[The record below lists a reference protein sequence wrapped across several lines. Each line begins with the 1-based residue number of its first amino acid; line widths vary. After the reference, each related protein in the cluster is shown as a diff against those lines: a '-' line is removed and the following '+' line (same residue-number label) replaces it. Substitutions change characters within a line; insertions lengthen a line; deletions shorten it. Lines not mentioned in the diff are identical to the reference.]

1 MYTSTLFFILL
12 VTYVSAS
19 KDQFNKDQFSKD
31 QFIQSYHKI
40 NSTRPA
46 PSNRV
51 TAKSSR
57 SDYHHYNEHHYPH
70 HFGGHLGYG
79 GHYKDLD
86 HYLLPM
92 LIVLGLGVLCM
103 PLISVLMSTMIGN
116 VPVTT
121 LVSGRRKRQAVA
133 KPVPEE
139 TIMEL
144 WKKVGRAIEVFTKDD
159 K

>member
-1 MYTSTLFFILL
+1 MHTSTLFFILL
-12 VTYVSAS
+12 FTYASAS
-19 KDQFNKDQFSKD
+19 TSYPN
-31 QFIQSYHKI
+31 YHKI

-51 TAKSSR
+51 TAKSAR
-57 SDYHHYNEHHYPH
+57 SDFHHYNEHHYPH
-70 HFGGHLGYG
+70 HYGGGHLGYG
-79 GHYKDLD
+79 HYKDFD

-103 PLISVLMSTMIGN
+103 PLISVLMSTMVGN

-121 LVSGRRKRQAVA
+121 LVSGRKKREAVA
-133 KPVPEE
+133 KPVSED

-144 WKKVGRAIEVFTKDD
+144 WRKVEKAIEVFTKDHE
-159 K
+159 

>member
-1 MYTSTLFFILL
+1 MYTSTIFFILFF
-12 VTYVSAS
+12 TYASAS
-19 KDQFNKDQFSKD
+19 KDQFNKDQFV
-31 QFIQSYHKI
+31 QSFHKI
-40 NSTRPA
+40 NSTRAA

-57 SDYHHYNEHHYPH
+57 SDYHHYGEHHYPH

-79 GHYKDLD
+79 HYKDFD

-103 PLISVLMSTMIGN
+103 PLISVLMSTVIGN

-139 TIMEL
+139 TIKEL
-144 WKKVGRAIEVFTKDD
+144 WKKFGRAIEAFTKDD